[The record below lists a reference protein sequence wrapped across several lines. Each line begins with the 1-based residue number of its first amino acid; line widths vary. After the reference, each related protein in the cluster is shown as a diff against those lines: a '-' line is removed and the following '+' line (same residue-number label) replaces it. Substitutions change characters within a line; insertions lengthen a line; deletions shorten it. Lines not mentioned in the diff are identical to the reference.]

1 MLNELCVA
9 AMQVDEVGGGDLPEM
24 ADFRGA
30 FAAEMEDWARR
41 SGSTTCCGA
50 RRSRH
55 GPCAEAW
62 RVGGLIGVYRRPM
75 KR

>member
-30 FAAEMEDWARR
+30 FAAEMEGWAAGAGLR
-41 SGSTTCCGA
+41 STAGRGA
-50 RRSRH
+50 A
-55 GPCAEAW
+55 GMDPAP
-62 RVGGLIGVYRRPM
+62 RPGALVA
-75 KR
+75 